1 MIKKQIPSLAIA
13 TTLCFAPLSL
23 MVSSGATADQHRGW
37 FAGGSFVYTSVDTAN
52 FEGSFGNEESVELPA
67 FELSGGYKYNAWLGV
82 DVRYGMGM
90 SGRTLSAVDETETV
104 DTVEYEVDGY
114 TAFYWRP
121 EITNN
126 EARLYFLLGQ
136 ASVDVDST
144 NKAADGSTV
153 SSAKISESGTSYGFG
168 MGWFMKKRMNFNV
181 EYRALVDK
189 DEVEV
194 DVVTAG
200 IDYRF

>member
-13 TTLCFAPLSL
+13 AALSFAPLSL
-23 MVSSGATADQHRGW
+23 CVSTGASADQHRGW
-37 FAGGSFVYTSVDTAN
+37 FAGGAFVYTSVDTAN
-52 FEGSFGNEESVELPA
+52 FEGSFGNEDSLELPA
-67 FELSGGYKYNAWLGV
+67 LELSGGYKYNAWLGV
-82 DVRYGMGM
+82 DVRYGLGM
-90 SGRTLSAVDETETV
+90 SSRTLSAVDDTDTV
-104 DTVEYEVDGY
+104 DSVEYEVDGY

-136 ASVDVDST
+136 ASVDIDST
-144 NKAADGSTV
+144 NKGADGSTV
-153 SSAKISESGTSYGFG
+153 STAKVSESGTSYGLG
-168 MGWFMKKRMNFNV
+168 MGWFMQKRMNFNI

-189 DEVEV
+189 DDVEVEI
-194 DVVTAG
+194 VTAG

>member
-1 MIKKQIPSLAIA
+1 MIKKQLPSLAIA

-23 MVSSGATADQHRGW
+23 LVSTNAAADQNRGW
-37 FAGGSFVYTSVDTAN
+37 FAGGAFVYTSVDTTN
-52 FEGSFGNEESVELPA
+52 FEGSLGNEDSIELPA
-67 FELSGGYKYNAWLGV
+67 LELSGGYKYNGWLGV
-82 DVRYGMGM
+82 DVRYALGM
-90 SGRTLSAVDETETV
+90 SSRTLSAVDETNTV
-104 DTVEYEVDGY
+104 ASVEYEVDGY

-136 ASVDVDST
+136 ASVDIDST
-144 NKAADGSTV
+144 NKDADGNKV
-153 SSAKISESGTSYGFG
+153 SSAKVSESGTSYGFG
-168 MGWFMKKRMNFNV
+168 MGWFMKKRMNFNI